1 MARKTHLPKWRCNLE
16 LCLKYCTVKFQL
28 GDKCCEMGCAEGLW
42 PAIRHALQFSKY
54 DIDRESSG

>member
-1 MARKTHLPKWRCNLE
+1 MARKAHLLKRRCNLE

-28 GDKCCEMGCAEGLW
+28 GAKRCEMGFAEGLW
-42 PAIRHALQFSKY
+42 PAIRCALQFSKY